1 MAGIGKQFDWDS
13 LRQGRTGGLRSFPFG
28 EIVSGCRIASAVVA
42 ADQKSITVNLGAGVV
57 ALDGKEY
64 TFTPGTAVNLKPTP
78 FGGTTKE
85 GWDFYMAG
93 PTIVPVRQVVAL
105 TLDEIVAA
113 GTLNAAYLDAAGTAG
128 LGYTQAGGNKQNAA
142 KVIEVAKVP
151 AANEV
156 VISDL
161 NATPAVQNGAAK
173 DISYM
178 RLSDGKLYAVR
189 YYRKVTTST
198 WESYDPTF
206 EEVPTAGFRN
216 QIFNQILGAKL
227 SSLDEKQIWTI
238 PPTGIAHASTTGSAL
253 IREPAGVAT
262 SYFLGKFTAAG
273 LLAAADGTTALAA
286 AADVLTLGQSVF
298 SVNYYPN
305 VYSTGV

>member
-13 LRQGRTGGLRSFPFG
+13 LRAARTGGLRSFPFG
-28 EIVSGCRIASAVVA
+28 EIVSGCKIASAVVA
-42 ADQKSITVNLGAGVV
+42 TDQKSINVNLGSGVV

-64 TFTPGTAVNLKPTP
+64 TFTPGSVVNLKPTP
-78 FGGTTKE
+78 FGGATKE
-85 GWDFYMAG
+85 GWEWYMAG
-93 PTIVPVRQVVAL
+93 PVLAPIRQVVAL

-113 GTLNAAYLDAAGTAG
+113 GTLNAAYLAAAGTAG

-161 NATPAVQNGAAK
+161 NAPVLNGAAK

-178 RLSDGKLYAVR
+178 RLNDGKLYAVR
-189 YYRKVTTST
+189 YYRKVTTNT
-198 WESYDPTF
+198 WETYDPTF
-206 EEVPTAGFRN
+206 EEVPTASFRN
-216 QIFNQILGAKL
+216 QIFNQILGVKL
-227 SSLDEKQIWTI
+227 SALDEKQVWTI
-238 PPTGIAHASTTGSAL
+238 PPTGIAHASTMGSAL
-253 IREPAGVAT
+253 IREAAGVTT
-262 SYFLGKFTAAG
+262 SYFLGKFTPAG

-286 AADVLTLGQSVF
+286 AANVLTLGQSVL